1 MTRTSSRSIVAMST
15 KELRAHL
22 AEPGH
27 NLGYGT
33 LLRYRKALVLAH
45 EAAAGDAANAPSDPT
60 LAKSERA
67 ASKKAK
73 MVDSMLRERVA
84 AGVTVRRRKPGSG
97 TKTEVQLVYQDTPGN
112 RKLGRVG
119 QSYTKVVYKDAE
131 VEDVQR
137 RLRRRKRAAS
147 AGTRQGNSWIRAVM
161 QAKAELG
168 APGFLIIRKQ
178 APEPLADGAVDPI
191 AELGARVYARAK
203 EIMAAAAAVTP
214 AVDAPPAGAPS
225 SEVAGAAEV
234 QTAA

>member
-22 AEPGH
+22 AEPGRD
-27 NLGYGT
+27 LGYGT
-33 LLRYRKALVLAH
+33 LSRYRKALVTAH
-45 EAAAGDAANAPSDPT
+45 DAARDACAAGGDAADPA
-60 LAKSERA
+60 LGKAERA
-67 ASKKAK
+67 AAKKAK

-97 TKTEVQLVYQDTPGN
+97 TKTEVQLVYKDTPGN

-119 QSYTKVVYKDAE
+119 QSYTKVLYENAE

-137 RLRRRKRAAS
+137 RLRRRKRAA
-147 AGTRQGNSWIRAVM
+147 ATGTRQGNSWIRAVM

-178 APEPLADGAVDPI
+178 APEAPAGGAADPA

-203 EIMAAAAAVTP
+203 EIMAAAAAAAP
-214 AVDAPPAGAPS
+214 ADCAAPAAPA
-225 SEVAGAAEV
+225 AAEV
-234 QTAA
+234 AA